1 MTMCKQVKIHIN
13 LIILINIFYAN
24 LQKNYN
30 TFIISR
36 KSLNFK

>member
-24 LQKNYN
+24 LQKKLQYFHNI
-30 TFIISR
+30 T
-36 KSLNFK
+36 KKFKF